1 MRKRSGIKIA
11 RCVPQARLEMSILG
25 ANDQPHPL
33 WAEFR
38 ELARLWHSRV
48 RILAYIA
55 LVYPV
60 GNQRDNKRR
69 RSEE

>member
-11 RCVPQARLEMSILG
+11 RYVPLARLEMEID
-25 ANDQPHPL
+25 ANSQPHPL
-33 WAEFR
+33 WVEFR

-48 RILAYIA
+48 RILVHIA
-55 LVYPV
+55 LVHPV
-60 GNQRDNKRR
+60 GNKRDNKRR

>member
-11 RCVPQARLEMSILG
+11 RYVPQARPEMEIG
-25 ANDQPHPL
+25 ANSQPHPL
-33 WAEFR
+33 WVEFR
-38 ELARLWHSRV
+38 ELARLWHLRV
-48 RILAYIA
+48 HILVHIA

-60 GNQRDNKRR
+60 GNQRDNKRG